1 MEAHIHEWLNLAVRW
16 IHFIV
21 GIAWIG
27 ASFYFNWLEN
37 NLDRDPPQDKG
48 IAGNL
53 WAIHG
58 GGFYHLKKFSTGPDE
73 LPAALHWFKW
83 EAYATWLSGV
93 SLLIIVYYFN
103 ARAYLVDPAVVDLDP
118 WIAISVGIASLIVSW
133 FIYDLICR
141 SALREKPKVLTLL
154 IFTWFVALSWLLA
167 NLFSGRAAFIHVG
180 AAIGTVMVANVFF
193 VIIPAQKEMVT
204 ALAQRRAPD
213 PRFGEN
219 GLLRS
224 RHNNYLTLP
233 VLFTMISAHF
243 PSTYGHPWNW
253 GVLVLLAVIGVVVRH
268 YFNIRHLRNQ
278 AHWMLPAAFIGML
291 GVMWLTSPHFR
302 MSSASTVD
310 AKQTVVDDLQIMAI
324 ITERCATCHA
334 AAPTQPG
341 FAGAPSGL
349 ELETLDKVLANLEKV
364 YQTTVVTKVMP
375 LGNLTGM
382 QESERQALASW
393 YLER

>member
-58 GGFYHLKKFSTGPDE
+58 GGFYHLKKFSTGPDV
-73 LPAALHWFKW
+73 LPEALHWFKW
-83 EAYATWLSGV
+83 EAYTTWLSGV

-103 ARAYLVDPAVVDLDP
+103 ARAYLIDPAVFDLEP
-118 WIAISVGIASLIVSW
+118 WIAISVGIGSLIISW

-154 IFTWFVALSWLLA
+154 VFIWFVALSWLLA

-180 AAIGTVMVANVFF
+180 AAIGTIMVANVFF

-204 ALAQRRAPD
+204 ALSERRSPD
-213 PRFGEN
+213 PRFGKN

-253 GVLVLLAVIGVVVRH
+253 SILIMLAVIGVVVRH
-268 YFNIRHLRNQ
+268 YFNIRHLRSQ
-278 AHWMLPAAFIGML
+278 AHWMLPAAFVGLL

-302 MSSASTVD
+302 MFGASTID
-310 AKQTVVDDLQIMAI
+310 ARQTVVDDRQIMAI

-334 AAPTQPG
+334 AVPSQPG
-341 FAGAPSGL
+341 FASAPNGL
-349 ELETLDKVLANLEKV
+349 ELETLGKVMTNLEIV

-382 QESERQALASW
+382 QESERQALAAW